1 MTTKIWRPGCGNF
14 YVPIDYPSLTL
25 RTSLDGSYCRR
36 IHPPRAHTERESL
49 FRMDLGGMGLSDSQ
63 YRQLA
68 VATGEKENLP
78 AWTYSDIRT
87 RLYPAAMSRA
97 FPERALSF
105 NDLMELLKIMRPS
118 PLWKIYKASFLN
130 QLIYYK
136 N

>member
-1 MTTKIWRPGCGNF
+1 MDWKKCSGIR
-14 YVPIDYPSLTL
+14 
-25 RTSLDGSYCRR
+25 RSY
-36 IHPPRAHTERESL
+36 
-49 FRMDLGGMGLSDSQ
+49 
-63 YRQLA
+63 LA

-118 PLWKIYKASFLN
+118 PVMEDI
-130 QLIYYK
+130 
-136 N
+136 